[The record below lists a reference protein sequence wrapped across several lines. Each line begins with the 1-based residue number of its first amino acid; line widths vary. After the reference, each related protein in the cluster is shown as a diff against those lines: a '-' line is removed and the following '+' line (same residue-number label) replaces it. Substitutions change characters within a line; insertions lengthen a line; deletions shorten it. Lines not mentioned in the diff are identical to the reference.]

1 MLREELSR
9 LTTVEERHHRL
20 FARLLLAF
28 LGSLFVFF
36 VGAVLIWAFESG
48 RKVSDIHGFGDPEYR
63 TLADELLYAVRK
75 IATSRAG
82 TPTTLINSRG
92 SEPFSRS
99 AAPKESTA
107 DLPLPVAAVS
117 QPATSPQAT
126 AATKTG
132 WRHGPTRSPSLTLLV
147 PRCSSTECTLNGT
160 ERDQASTEAGARAC
174 APERS
179 SFRAICTSRPATV
192 GPYGGG
198 VMSASENLAL
208 HSRVSAAEASTI
220 CRNQR
225 ICARGHRGHLPA
237 SDVMVGATRIAHHLR
252 PSLLPTICPASMLPS
267 CPRRFGA

>member
-99 AAPKESTA
+99 AAPRSPPPISHYPSPLSANPRQAHRQRRPRRPVGVTA
-107 DLPLPVAAVS
+107 RPVL
-117 QPATSPQAT
+117 
-126 AATKTG
+126 
-132 WRHGPTRSPSLTLLV
+132 RRSPSWFLAA
-147 PRCSSTECTLNGT
+147 PRLN
-160 ERDQASTEAGARAC
+160 
-174 APERS
+174 
-179 SFRAICTSRPATV
+179 
-192 GPYGGG
+192 
-198 VMSASENLAL
+198 
-208 HSRVSAAEASTI
+208 
-220 CRNQR
+220 
-225 ICARGHRGHLPA
+225 
-237 SDVMVGATRIAHHLR
+237 AH
-252 PSLLPTICPASMLPS
+252 
-267 CPRRFGA
+267 